1 MKKKLLQ
8 KEKRP
13 LRGRQG
19 GSGLRTTM
27 EGCTGSDPEHSGPA
41 QGCGRYMMSGIHT
54 HREIGKAG
62 TAVLL

>member
-1 MKKKLLQ
+1 MKKKLQ
-8 KEKRP
+8 KRP

-19 GSGLRTTM
+19 GSGLRSAM

-41 QGCGRYMMSGIHT
+41 RGCDRYMMSGRQT
-54 HREIGKAG
+54 HREVGKAG